1 MENKDKTAG
10 QNAVSSANLATIKG
24 VYHAFETGDFPGFLG
39 AMDPNIEWNEA
50 ENFPYADGNPYIG
63 PEAVVQGVMGR
74 IAADWEYW
82 TITDQVYH
90 VTMDEM
96 VIVTARYNAKH
107 KITGKVIRAQVI
119 HMWTLMNGKITRFR
133 QYADTLQVTQ
143 AMRVDK

>member
-1 MENKDKTAG
+1 MKNIETKSA
-10 QNAVSSANLATIKG
+10 QNAELTSNLEVIKG
-24 VYHAFETGDFPGFLG
+24 VYNAFATGDFPAFLN
-39 AMDPNIEWNEA
+39 AMDPKIEWNEA

-63 PEAVVQGVMGR
+63 ADAIVQGVFAR
-74 IAADWEYW
+74 IGADWEYW

-90 VTMDEM
+90 VTQEAM

-119 HMWTLMNGKITRFR
+119 HMWTLKDGKITRFQ

-143 AMRVDK
+143 AMAG

>member
-1 MENKDKTAG
+1 MKNEEIKSAK
-10 QNAVSSANLATIKG
+10 NADLSANLDIIKG
-24 VYHAFETGDFPGFLG
+24 VYNAFATGDFPAFLY
-39 AMDPNIEWNEA
+39 AMDPGIEWNEA

-74 IAADWEYW
+74 IGADWEYW

-90 VTMDEM
+90 VTLEEM

-107 KITGKVIRAQVI
+107 KITGKVIRAQVT
-119 HMWTLMNGKITRFR
+119 HMWTLKDGKITRFQ

-143 AMRVDK
+143 AMMS

>member
-1 MENKDKTAG
+1 MKNKEINIA
-10 QNAVSSANLATIKG
+10 QNDELSTNLEIIKV
-24 VYHAFETGDFPGFLG
+24 VYNAFATGDFPAFLN

-74 IAADWEYW
+74 IGADWEYW

-90 VTMDEM
+90 VTLEAM

-107 KITGKVIRAQVI
+107 KITGKVIRAQVT
-119 HMWTLMNGKITRFR
+119 HMWNLKDGKITTFQ

-143 AMRVDK
+143 AMTS